1 MFIAGYRKKT
11 ALAVILSIALLSL
24 AGPGSSPAIAT
35 MDSERVHML
44 DAPFVPTPIYAIME
58 MLHKAGVGKDDIL
71 YDLGSGDGRIVIE
84 AARRTGC
91 RAVGVELDTD
101 LVEESRA
108 GAVRAGVQDRVRFVV
123 ADIFREN
130 ISEATVVTLYMG
142 GAVNVR
148 LRPKL
153 FRELKPGSRVTS
165 YTFDMGEW
173 KPDAVSTFGREDAYF
188 WVIPAN
194 ASGTWT
200 WTEGKGRSQVRW
212 ELELKQVFQG
222 ITGQARL
229 NGQPVAVKGA
239 KLRGDEIRLTLEG
252 GSAAGSPPIELAGR
266 IRGDRIEGTAR
277 AADTQRAWKA
287 GRTPGTMQRIDP

>member
-1 MFIAGYRKKT
+1 MFIAAYRCKT
-11 ALAVILSIALLSL
+11 ALAVFLSIALLSL
-24 AGPGSSPAIAT
+24 TGSGAIPAFAT

-58 MLHKAGVGKDDIL
+58 MLHRTGVGKDDIL

-91 RAVGVELDTD
+91 RAVGIELDSD

-108 GAVRAGVQDRVRFVV
+108 SAVRAGVQDRVRFVV
-123 ADIFREN
+123 ADIFKEN

-173 KPDAVSTFGREDAYF
+173 KPDASSTFGREDAYF

-200 WTEGKGRSQVRW
+200 WTEG
-212 ELELKQVFQG
+212 
-222 ITGQARL
+222 
-229 NGQPVAVKGA
+229 
-239 KLRGDEIRLTLEG
+239 
-252 GSAAGSPPIELAGR
+252 
-266 IRGDRIEGTAR
+266 
-277 AADTQRAWKA
+277 
-287 GRTPGTMQRIDP
+287 